1 MKFDITRQ
9 PLIPSFLTLA
19 ALVVVTL
26 VTADPTVTAPATA
39 GEEAAL
45 VEGVAIRMPR
55 LLLVDAQ
62 ASWPTGTK
70 LLAGLLLLVAG
81 MVTGRMTIR
90 YNLYSAATCLA
101 IPLFGIVAC
110 GLGTR
115 G

>member
-81 MVTGRMTIR
+81 MVTGGMTIR
-90 YNLYSAATCLA
+90 HNLYLA
-101 IPLFGIVAC
+101 PPRLALPPL
-110 GLGTR
+110 
-115 G
+115 